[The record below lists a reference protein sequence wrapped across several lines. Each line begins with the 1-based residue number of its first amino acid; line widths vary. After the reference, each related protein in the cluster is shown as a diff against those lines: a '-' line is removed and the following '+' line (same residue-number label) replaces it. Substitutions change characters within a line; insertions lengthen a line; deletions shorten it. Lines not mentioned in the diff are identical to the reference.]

1 MEPLRIL
8 LTGSNAGIGRL
19 TALTLARQGHHV
31 IATMRDTAKG
41 DGLQAQCDSEGLT
54 IELRQ
59 LDVCDPDSVETAFA
73 DAASIDVLV
82 NNAGFEVQGALELI
96 SDELMQRQLDTNV
109 MGPLRTIRAVMKSW
123 RQRGSGVIVNI
134 SSVLGRIA
142 SPYGGAYAASKHALE
157 GMSESLHYEVAPA
170 GIRVHLIEPGRFAS
184 TSFSAN
190 ILRPEG
196 WESTEHY
203 KLQQNFATAL
213 GSLSSGRGPQDPQL
227 VADAIVR
234 AATDSSAP
242 LRIPVGDDA
251 ARLLAAQKASGSF
264 EDFEAM
270 IRKQLNWY

>member
-1 MEPLRIL
+1 MKPLRIL
-8 LTGSNAGIGRL
+8 ITGSNAGIGRL

-41 DGLQAQCDSEGLT
+41 QGLEAECASEGLI

-59 LDVCDPDSVETAFA
+59 LDVCDLSSIETALS

-109 MGPLRTIRAVMKSW
+109 MGPLRTIREVMKSW
-123 RQRGSGVIVNI
+123 RQRGSGGIVNI

-142 SPYGGAYAASKHALE
+142 SPYGGAYAASKYALE
-157 GMSESLHYEVAPA
+157 GMSESLYYEVAPA
-170 GIRVHLIEPGRFAS
+170 GVRVHLIEPGRFAS

-190 ILRPEG
+190 ILRPED

-203 KLQQNFATAL
+203 PLQQNFAAAL
-213 GSLSSGRGPQDPQL
+213 GNLGSDRGPQDPQL

-234 AATDSSAP
+234 AATDASAP
-242 LRIPVGDDA
+242 FRIPVGDDA
-251 ARLLAAQKASGSF
+251 ARLLAAQKATGSF
-264 EDFEAM
+264 EEFEEI